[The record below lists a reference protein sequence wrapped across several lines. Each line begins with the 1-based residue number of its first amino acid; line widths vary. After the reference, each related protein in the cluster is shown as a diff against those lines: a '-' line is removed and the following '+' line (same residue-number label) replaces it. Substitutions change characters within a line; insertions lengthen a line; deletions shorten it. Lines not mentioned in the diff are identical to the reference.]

1 VKFESFSHSIIKN
14 VVNKKTKEITKL
26 EQKIVNIHKVI
37 ESLIIKKKTVSI
49 EESKT
54 IENKITILN
63 STVSEIS
70 SHISS
75 IKKIIEIIKHS
86 SFIKEEKK
94 VITKEM
100 SSFIST

>member
-14 VVNKKTKEITKL
+14 VVIKKTEEITKL

>member
-1 VKFESFSHSIIKN
+1 MKFESYSHSIIKN
-14 VVNKKTKEITKL
+14 VVIKKTVEIKKL
-26 EQKIVNIHKVI
+26 EEKIVSIHKVI

-75 IKKIIEIIKHS
+75 IKKIIEIVKHS